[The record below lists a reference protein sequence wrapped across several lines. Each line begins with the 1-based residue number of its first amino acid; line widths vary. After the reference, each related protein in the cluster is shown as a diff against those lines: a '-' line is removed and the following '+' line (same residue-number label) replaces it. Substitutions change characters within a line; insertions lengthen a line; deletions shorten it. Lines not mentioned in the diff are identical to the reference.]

1 MTTNWF
7 GVEDDE
13 DEYKQW
19 TLADI
24 YNDLGSRS
32 DICRTLNV
40 TPYCLHNWLCRR
52 ERIKF
57 PQPVLRVGNVDVYSL
72 QECKD
77 WYRRWKDPARKGR
90 REDSKWMNPKPY
102 GAGASFFTFT
112 EKKR

>member
-32 DICRTLNV
+32 DI
-40 TPYCLHNWLCRR
+40 
-52 ERIKF
+52 
-57 PQPVLRVGNVDVYSL
+57 
-72 QECKD
+72 
-77 WYRRWKDPARKGR
+77 
-90 REDSKWMNPKPY
+90 
-102 GAGASFFTFT
+102 
-112 EKKR
+112 